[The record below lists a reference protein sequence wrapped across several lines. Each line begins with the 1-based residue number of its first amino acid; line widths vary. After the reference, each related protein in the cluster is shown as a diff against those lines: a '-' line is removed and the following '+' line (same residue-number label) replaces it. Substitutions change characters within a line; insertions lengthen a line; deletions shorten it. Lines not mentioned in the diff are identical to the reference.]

1 MGGTGG
7 GGAPNGANPLEGGV
21 ILVCRLASWV
31 KGEPTLIMPGELT
44 DILAGDMATV
54 CREFNDGLVPA
65 AAAAAAAAVADG
77 GMGVPS
83 AISSLKP

>member
-1 MGGTGG
+1 
-7 GGAPNGANPLEGGV
+7 
-21 ILVCRLASWV
+21 
-31 KGEPTLIMPGELT
+31 MPGELT

>member
-1 MGGTGG
+1 
-7 GGAPNGANPLEGGV
+7 
-21 ILVCRLASWV
+21 
-31 KGEPTLIMPGELT
+31 MPGELT

-65 AAAAAAAAVADG
+65 AAAAAAAAAVADG